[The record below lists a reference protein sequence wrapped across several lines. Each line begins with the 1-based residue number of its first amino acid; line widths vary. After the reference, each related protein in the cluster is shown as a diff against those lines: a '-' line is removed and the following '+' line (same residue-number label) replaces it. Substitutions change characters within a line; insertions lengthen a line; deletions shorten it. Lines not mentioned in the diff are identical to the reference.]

1 MALYVHVNPDKE
13 PYLDRISFEETEGY
27 VEKEYLEPDQ
37 MVTLMYATDK
47 CYLDKNGNIV
57 VPNIQPPLSDTEVK
71 LQQAEMQI
79 TMMQHQFSNLIL
91 SMAKGGNK

>member
-13 PYLDRISFEETEGY
+13 PYLDRIAFEETEGY
-27 VEKEYLEPDQ
+27 VEKDYLSVDK
-37 MVTLMYATDK
+37 MTTLITNTTK
-47 CYLDKNGNIV
+47 CYLDKDGNIV
-57 VPNIQPPLSDTEVK
+57 VPNIQPPLSDTDVK

-91 SMAKGGNK
+91 SIAKGGTK